1 MAWPSIQNILH
12 NLFAHKTIV
21 NMKTIYSLPRLY
33 AWLACLLIGFATQA
47 RGEESVVVSGT
58 TIEITVSQAG
68 EFTTNYAD
76 ADVWQEICPS
86 SVVRLKV
93 KGPINSGGYYDV
105 GDLETIIS
113 KLSPT
118 LQELDLSEATCVGFA
133 GIGYC
138 PFWDYKDYFRYISL
152 PTGLIAIREYAFQDC
167 SELEEVVIPEGV
179 TEIDEYSFD
188 NCVKITSLTIP
199 STVVELVSSCFSG
212 CENTLLEI
220 HMKPATPPT
229 GSSFFNEAPS
239 NTTLFVPLGT
249 LSAYQTSEMGQEG
262 WKEIKEEEE
271 TLDEDEFVVIQ
282 QLYTDLQGA
291 NWTRPWQLGS
301 TAAQTSSLEGII
313 INNGHIVGIDLHDNN
328 LVGAL
333 PTYLFNLPALSNINL
348 SGNQLTGDLTTL
360 FAEMDANS
368 TITTLDI
375 EHNLLTGNLY
385 NLTQKL
391 TALTTLKASH
401 NRIRDIY
408 PTPPERI
415 KTLEVWGQDLTDCM
429 VDGDGNPIDLA
440 TLCNQS
446 LDPHTYD
453 TFDVIPTVMLLRK
466 YYVVYSGYY
475 YDSSAKIGLCDNW
488 TNPTWMATLQWRY
501 NSTAN
506 YFFEKFSDSTNSWYR
521 GNSDVNL
528 YAFVGTT
535 DASLDSR
542 NECHRFQMNLRFQP
556 GDVNYDGSTN
566 LTDMQLI
573 LNTALS
579 ANNYDVFNFTAANI
593 IATDD
598 SINVQDVVA
607 CINILLD
614 QGMTPSLARASQSL
628 NPQLPSD
635 DAVATLT
642 IDGQGR
648 LMLNSAMPVAAL
660 ELQLSD
666 GDVQWA
672 SAMSP
677 FSHASRKG
685 HHIFYSLFDDELP
698 AGSTMLATTTARVV
712 AADAVGKD
720 GRRIPLSINQGVTD
734 AIGTIANRPVAQ
746 STKYFDLQGRQFA
759 KRPSHSGVYIQ
770 DGKKIVVK

>member
-1 MAWPSIQNILH
+1 
-12 NLFAHKTIV
+12 
-21 NMKTIYSLPRLY
+21 
-33 AWLACLLIGFATQA
+33 
-47 RGEESVVVSGT
+47 
-58 TIEITVSQAG
+58 
-68 EFTTNYAD
+68 
-76 ADVWQEICPS
+76 
-86 SVVRLKV
+86 
-93 KGPINSGGYYDV
+93 
-105 GDLETIIS
+105 
-113 KLSPT
+113 
-118 LQELDLSEATCVGFA
+118 
-133 GIGYC
+133 
-138 PFWDYKDYFRYISL
+138 
-152 PTGLIAIREYAFQDC
+152 
-167 SELEEVVIPEGV
+167 
-179 TEIDEYSFD
+179 
-188 NCVKITSLTIP
+188 
-199 STVVELVSSCFSG
+199 
-212 CENTLLEI
+212 
-220 HMKPATPPT
+220 MKPATPPT

-368 TITTLDI
+368 TITTLDLGR
-375 EHNLLTGNLY
+375 NQLTGNIY

-391 TALTTLKASH
+391 IALTTLKVNH
-401 NRIRDIY
+401 NSIRDCY
-408 PTPPERI
+408 PLPPNTI
-415 KTLEVWGQDLTDCM
+415 TTLY
-429 VDGDGNPIDLA
+429 VDGQNLTEYMLDGEDNPIALS
-440 TLCNQS
+440 TLRNMAEQNEVS
-446 LDPHTYD
+446 TELL
-453 TFDVIPTVMLLRK
+453 PTILLIRK
-466 YYVVYSGYY
+466 DASSNYYLNNNTGVE
-475 YDSSAKIGLCDNW
+475 IGLCNDWN
-488 TNPTWMATLQWRY
+488 NHTWQIMLKWRY
-501 NSTAN
+501 NGYKLAYNNGFTTSEN
-506 YFFEKFSDSTNSWYR
+506 GWYR
-521 GNSDVNL
+521 DNLNVPLNAFAWSSNSSLIYAERNNCHHFQVTLDSPFGDADFNGRVNL
-528 YAFVGTT
+528 
-535 DASLDSR
+535 S
-542 NECHRFQMNLRFQP
+542 
-556 GDVNYDGSTN
+556 
-566 LTDMQLI
+566 DMQNI
-573 LNTALS
+573 LNVALDAHFYAS
-579 ANNYDVFNFTAANI
+579 YDPFNFTAANI

-614 QGMTPSLARASQSL
+614 QGVTPSLARASQSL

-677 FSHASRKG
+677 FSHASREG
-685 HHIFYSLFDDELP
+685 HHIFYSMFDDELP
-698 AGSTMLATTTARVV
+698 AGSTLLATTTSRVV
-712 AADAVGKD
+712 AADAVSKD
-720 GRRIPLSINQGVTD
+720 GRRIPLCINQGVTD
-734 AIGTIANRPVAQ
+734 AIGTVANLPSAQ
-746 STKYFDLQGRQFA
+746 SPIYFDLQGRQFVN
-759 KRPSHSGVYIQ
+759 RPSHSGVYIQ

>member
-1 MAWPSIQNILH
+1 
-12 NLFAHKTIV
+12 
-21 NMKTIYSLPRLY
+21 
-33 AWLACLLIGFATQA
+33 
-47 RGEESVVVSGT
+47 
-58 TIEITVSQAG
+58 
-68 EFTTNYAD
+68 
-76 ADVWQEICPS
+76 
-86 SVVRLKV
+86 
-93 KGPINSGGYYDV
+93 
-105 GDLETIIS
+105 
-113 KLSPT
+113 
-118 LQELDLSEATCVGFA
+118 
-133 GIGYC
+133 
-138 PFWDYKDYFRYISL
+138 
-152 PTGLIAIREYAFQDC
+152 
-167 SELEEVVIPEGV
+167 
-179 TEIDEYSFD
+179 
-188 NCVKITSLTIP
+188 
-199 STVVELVSSCFSG
+199 
-212 CENTLLEI
+212 
-220 HMKPATPPT
+220 
-229 GSSFFNEAPS
+229 
-239 NTTLFVPLGT
+239 
-249 LSAYQTSEMGQEG
+249 
-262 WKEIKEEEE
+262 
-271 TLDEDEFVVIQ
+271 
-282 QLYTDLQGA
+282 
-291 NWTRPWQLGS
+291 
-301 TAAQTSSLEGII
+301 
-313 INNGHIVGIDLHDNN
+313 
-328 LVGAL
+328 
-333 PTYLFNLPALSNINL
+333 
-348 SGNQLTGDLTTL
+348 
-360 FAEMDANS
+360 
-368 TITTLDI
+368 
-375 EHNLLTGNLY
+375 
-385 NLTQKL
+385 
-391 TALTTLKASH
+391 
-401 NRIRDIY
+401 
-408 PTPPERI
+408 
-415 KTLEVWGQDLTDCM
+415 
-429 VDGDGNPIDLA
+429 
-440 TLCNQS
+440 
-446 LDPHTYD
+446 
-453 TFDVIPTVMLLRK
+453 
-466 YYVVYSGYY
+466 
-475 YDSSAKIGLCDNW
+475 
-488 TNPTWMATLQWRY
+488 MATLQWRY